1 MILGWRH
8 NTPNHN
14 HSAACVTPV
23 YLYHGSTSWLIS
35 QTWIKAMTVAP
46 HLTQKSNGLLLI
58 VCRTVKSS
66 PTQDP
71 FHSLFV
77 FHFTINDNSCAI
89 CVWIWT
95 YDVLWISTIVAYPL
109 TFFCVHELA
118 QGQGRIQFWILDITH
133 TKRVKG
139 DLGHLDLDRLEV
151 SASTTRLRKLLLLN
165 E

>member
-1 MILGWRH
+1 MTFNSMILGWRH

-35 QTWIKAMTVAP
+35 QTWIKAMIVAP
-46 HLTQKSNGLLLI
+46 HLTQKSNGLFLI
-58 VCRTVKSS
+58 VCVTVKSA

-77 FHFTINDNSCAI
+77 RNFTIHNNSCAI

-95 YDVLWISTIVAYPL
+95 YDVLWILTVVAYPL
-109 TFFCVHELA
+109 TFFRVHELV
-118 QGQGRIQFWILDITH
+118 QGPGRVQFRIFDVTH

-139 DLGHLDLDRLEV
+139 DLDHLFFL
-151 SASTTRLRKLLLLN
+151 A
-165 E
+165 

>member
-8 NTPNHN
+8 NTPSHN

-23 YLYHGSTSWLIS
+23 YLYHGSTSWLIN
-35 QTWIKAMTVAP
+35 QTWIKAMIVAP

-58 VCRTVKSS
+58 VCVTVKSA

-77 FHFTINDNSCAI
+77 LNFAINDNSCAI

-95 YDVLWISTIVAYPL
+95 YDVLWILTVVSYPL
-109 TFFCVHELA
+109 TFVCVHELT
-118 QGQGRIQFWILDITH
+118 QGQGRIQFRILNITH

-139 DLGHLDLDRLEV
+139 DLGHLDFQSFKGFGLDHTFTQTATAE
-151 SASTTRLRKLLLLN
+151 
-165 E
+165 

>member
-1 MILGWRH
+1 MILGCRH

-14 HSAACVTPV
+14 HRAACVTPV

-35 QTWIKAMTVAP
+35 QTWIKAMIVAP

-58 VCRTVKSS
+58 VCVTVKLA

-77 FHFTINDNSCAI
+77 FNFAIHYNSCAI

-95 YDVLWISTIVAYPL
+95 YDVLGISTVGLDPL
-109 TFFCVHELA
+109 TFFSVHELA
-118 QGQGRIQFWILDITH
+118 QGQGRIQFRILNITH
-133 TKRVKG
+133 TKAVKS
-139 DLGHLDLDRLEV
+139 DLDHLFFL
-151 SASTTRLRKLLLLN
+151 A
-165 E
+165 

>member
-8 NTPNHN
+8 NTPSHN

-23 YLYHGSTSWLIS
+23 YLYHGSTSWLIN
-35 QTWIKAMTVAP
+35 QTWIKAMIVAA

-58 VCRTVKSS
+58 VCVTVKSA

-77 FHFTINDNSCAI
+77 FDFTINDNSCAI

-95 YDVLWISTIVAYPL
+95 YDVLWILTVVSYPL
-109 TFFCVHELA
+109 TFVCVHEFT
-118 QGQGRIQFWILDITH
+118 QGQGRIQFRILDITH

-139 DLGHLDLDRLEV
+139 DLDHLFFL
-151 SASTTRLRKLLLLN
+151 A
-165 E
+165 

>member
-58 VCRTVKSS
+58 VCVTVKSS

-95 YDVLWISTIVAYPL
+95 YDVLWISTVVAYPL

-139 DLGHLDLDRLEV
+139 DLGHLDFDRLEI
-151 SASTTRLRKLLLLN
+151 SASATRLRKLLLLN